1 MKEML
6 NKISS
11 TILGGLVL
19 SLCAER
25 NEAFWQNV
33 VDEFKSSDVRWEL
46 LKNRVTTKML
56 SYHYSTEYLGRILVL
71 VLF

>member
-11 TILGGLVL
+11 TILRGLVL
-19 SLCAER
+19 SLCVER

-33 VDEFKSSDVRWEL
+33 VDEFKSSDVR
-46 LKNRVTTKML
+46 
-56 SYHYSTEYLGRILVL
+56 
-71 VLF
+71 

>member
-19 SLCAER
+19 YLCAER

-33 VDEFKSSDVRWEL
+33 VDEFKSSDVR
-46 LKNRVTTKML
+46 
-56 SYHYSTEYLGRILVL
+56 
-71 VLF
+71 